1 MQFTVL
7 GHFLLSVSSSLHA
20 LIDGLL
26 QLSDYTAEIPKSNF
40 QRLAKQKGAKSVNLI
55 FQSVHK

>member
-1 MQFTVL
+1 MQFTAS
-7 GHFLLSVSSSLHA
+7 GHFDLLSVSSLHG

-40 QRLAKQKGAKSVNLI
+40 QRLAKRKGAKSAN
-55 FQSVHK
+55 